1 MTYRCG
7 SCGYNSGKWM
17 GFCPG
22 CNLSEPLTEETES
35 RHRRVLAPEPVPLGK
50 VHEGAEVRRAIG
62 ISELDRVLGGGLV
75 AGSVVL
81 IGGEPGVGKSTLVL
95 QAAMEIADSGGRSLM
110 VTAEESAQQ
119 VGLRAD
125 RLTSRSGKP
134 GQQESRDQV
143 FLLADED
150 LDRVLAA
157 ADEMRPDLLVV
168 DSIQTVASRL
178 GEGAAGGP
186 AQVRESAARLIRFAK
201 DRQVPTI
208 LVGHVTKDGS
218 LAGPKLLEH
227 MVDVVLAFEGDPD
240 HGLRV
245 LRCAKNR
252 FGATHLVGMFEM
264 SADGLTEIADPSRAF
279 LQDWRRDVPGTVV
292 FPAVEG
298 RRSILVELQT
308 LTDMS
313 KAFPPRRSV
322 RGVDANRVHQILAVL
337 NRHAGL
343 KVSDMEVYVNVV
355 GGWSLD
361 EPACDLALA
370 LALASSLTG
379 QPLGSTAAWG
389 EIGLAGE
396 VRSVSHHE
404 RRMEEARRLGVESVV
419 APGPV
424 DRLDVRSAMMR
435 AGIK

>member
-1 MTYRCG
+1 MSYRCG
-7 SCGYNSGKWM
+7 SCGYTSGKWM

-22 CNLSEPLTEETES
+22 CNAAEPLAEEVES
-35 RHRRVLAPEPVPLGK
+35 RHSRVAAPELVPLGK
-50 VHEGAEVRRAIG
+50 VGDGAEVRRNVGIG
-62 ISELDRVLGGGLV
+62 ELDRVLGGGLV

-95 QAAMEIADSGGRSLM
+95 QAAIEIAESGGRALV

-119 VGLRAD
+119 VGLRAE
-125 RLTSRSGKP
+125 RLAGPNGTATT
-134 GQQESRDQV
+134 QSRDGV
-143 FLLADED
+143 LLLADDD

-157 ADEMRPDLLVV
+157 ADQMRPDLLVV
-168 DSIQTVASRL
+168 DSIQTVSCRQ

-201 DRQVPTI
+201 ERQVPTV

-227 MVDVVLAFEGDPD
+227 MVDVVLAFEGEPD
-240 HGLRV
+240 QGLRV
-245 LRCAKNR
+245 LRCLKNR
-252 FGATHLVGMFEM
+252 FGATHVAGMFEM
-264 SADGLTEIADPSRAF
+264 FSDGLSEIADPSRVF
-279 LQDWRRDVPGTVV
+279 LQDWRQDVSGTVV

-308 LTDMS
+308 LTDMTRTVP
-313 KAFPPRRSV
+313 ARRSV
-322 RGVDANRVHQILAVL
+322 RGVDPNRVHQLLAVL
-337 NRHAGL
+337 NRHARL

-355 GGWSLD
+355 GGWSID
-361 EPACDLALA
+361 EPACDLAVA
-370 LALASSLTG
+370 LALASSLTE

-389 EIGLAGE
+389 EIGLSGE
-396 VRSVSHHE
+396 VRSVTHHQ
-404 RRMEEARRLGVESVV
+404 RRLEEARRIGVARVV
-419 APGPV
+419 APEPGG
-424 DRLDVRSAMMR
+424 RLDLASAMLR

>member
-1 MTYRCG
+1 
-7 SCGYNSGKWM
+7 M

-22 CNLSEPLTEETES
+22 CNSAEPLTEETAS
-35 RHRRVLAPEPVPLGK
+35 RYRRVIAPNPVPLGK
-50 VHEGAEVRRAIG
+50 VRDGGEVRRAIG
-62 ISELDRVLGGGLV
+62 IGELDRVLGGGLV

-81 IGGEPGVGKSTLVL
+81 VGGEPGVGKSTLAL
-95 QAAMEIADSGGRSLM
+95 QAAMEIAESGGRSLV

-125 RLTSRSGKP
+125 RLLDRKGK
-134 GQQESRDQV
+134 GAKSEAREQV
-143 FLLADED
+143 LLLADDD

-157 ADEMRPDLLVV
+157 ADEMRPDFLVV
-168 DSIQTVASRL
+168 DSIQTVASRQSD
-178 GEGAAGGP
+178 GAAGGP

-201 DRQVPTI
+201 ERQVPTV

-245 LRCAKNR
+245 LRSMKNR
-252 FGATHLVGMFEM
+252 FGATHVVGMFEM
-264 SADGLTEIADPSRAF
+264 SADGLTEVADPSRIF
-279 LQDWRRDVPGTVV
+279 LQDWRQDAPGTVV

-298 RRSILVELQT
+298 RRSILVEIQT
-308 LTDMS
+308 LTD
-313 KAFPPRRSV
+313 ATRVFPPRRSV
-322 RGVDANRVHQILAVL
+322 RGVDSNRVHQILAVL

-370 LALASSLTG
+370 LALASSLSG

-389 EIGLAGE
+389 EIGLSGE
-396 VRSVSHHE
+396 VRSVAHHQ
-404 RRMEEARRLGVESVV
+404 RRLEETRRVGIESVI
-419 APGPV
+419 APEPGG
-424 DRLDVRSAMMR
+424 RLGVRSAMLR
-435 AGIK
+435 AGIR

>member
-1 MTYRCG
+1 
-7 SCGYNSGKWM
+7 M

-22 CNLSEPLTEETES
+22 CNVSEPLTEEAEF
-35 RHRRVLAPEPVPLGK
+35 RHRRVIAPEPVPLGK
-50 VHEGAEVRRAIG
+50 VQDGGEIRRTIG
-62 ISELDRVLGGGLV
+62 IGELDRVLGGGLV

-95 QAAMEIADSGGRSLM
+95 QAAMEIAEAGGRSLV

-125 RLTSRSGKP
+125 RLADP
-134 GQQESRDQV
+134 GTPGSLESKDQV
-143 FLLADED
+143 LLLADDD

-157 ADEMRPDLLVV
+157 ADATRPDLLVI
-168 DSIQTVASRL
+168 DSIQTVSSRQ
-178 GEGAAGGP
+178 GEGAPGGP
-186 AQVRESAARLIRFAK
+186 SQVRESAARLIRFAK
-201 DRQVPTI
+201 ERQVPTV

-227 MVDVVLAFEGDPD
+227 MVDVVLSFEGDPD
-240 HGLRV
+240 HGLRL
-245 LRCAKNR
+245 LRSMKNR
-252 FGATHLVGMFEM
+252 FGATHVVGMFEM
-264 SADGLTEIADPSRAF
+264 SVAGLTEVADPSQIF
-279 LQDWRRDVPGTVV
+279 LQDWRQDAAGTVV

-308 LTDMS
+308 LTDMTRI
-313 KAFPPRRSV
+313 FPPRRSV

-389 EIGLAGE
+389 EIGLSGE
-396 VRSVSHHE
+396 VRSVTHHQ
-404 RRMEEARRLGVESVV
+404 RRLEEARRVGVERVV
-419 APGPV
+419 APEPGG
-424 DRLDVRSAMMR
+424 RLDLGSAMLR
-435 AGIK
+435 AGIR

>member
-1 MTYRCG
+1 MTYRCS
-7 SCGYNSGKWM
+7 SCGYSSGKWM
-17 GFCPG
+17 GFCPS
-22 CNLSEPLTEETES
+22 CNAAEPLTEEAES
-35 RHRRVLAPEPVPLGK
+35 RHRRVMAPEPVPLGK
-50 VHEGAEVRRAIG
+50 VREGGEIRRTIG
-62 ISELDRVLGGGLV
+62 IGELDRVLGGGLV

-95 QAAMEIADSGGRSLM
+95 QAAMEIAESGGRSLV

-125 RLTSRSGKP
+125 RLIHGAGDMSWP
-134 GQQESRDQV
+134 ESRDRV
-143 FLLADED
+143 LLLADDD
-150 LDRVLAA
+150 LDRVIAA

-168 DSIQTVASRL
+168 DSIQTVSSRQSD
-178 GEGAAGGP
+178 GAAGGP
-186 AQVRESAARLIRFAK
+186 SQVRESAARLIRFAK
-201 DRQVPTI
+201 ERQVPII

-240 HGLRV
+240 HGLRA
-245 LRCAKNR
+245 LRCMKNR
-252 FGATHLVGMFEM
+252 FGATHVVGMFEM
-264 SADGLTEIADPSRAF
+264 SADGLAEIADPSRAF
-279 LQDWRRDVPGTVV
+279 LQDWRHDVPGTVV

-298 RRSILVELQT
+298 RRSILVEIQT
-308 LTDMS
+308 LTDLS
-313 KAFPPRRSV
+313 RAFPPRRSV
-322 RGVDANRVHQILAVL
+322 RGVDSNRVHQILAVL
-337 NRHAGL
+337 NRHARL

-389 EIGLAGE
+389 EIGLSGE
-396 VRSVSHHE
+396 VRSVAYHQ
-404 RRMEEARRLGVESVV
+404 RRLEEAQRVGVERVV
-419 APGPV
+419 APEPGGRF
-424 DRLDVRSAMMR
+424 DLLSAMLR
-435 AGIK
+435 AGIR

>member
-1 MTYRCG
+1 
-7 SCGYNSGKWM
+7 M

-22 CNLSEPLTEETES
+22 CNVAEPLSEETES
-35 RHRRVLAPEPVPLGK
+35 RYRGVVAPEPVPLGK
-50 VHEGAEVRRAIG
+50 VGEGREIRRTIG
-62 ISELDRVLGGGLV
+62 IGELDRVLGGGLV

-81 IGGEPGVGKSTLVL
+81 VGGEPGVGKSTLVL
-95 QAAMEIADSGGRSLM
+95 QAAMEIAESGGTSLV

-125 RLTSRSGKP
+125 RLNSRTNPTG
-134 GQQESRDQV
+134 ESRDQV
-143 FLLADED
+143 LLLADDD

-157 ADEMRPDLLVV
+157 ADETRPDLLVV
-168 DSIQTVASRL
+168 DSIQTVSSRQ

-201 DRQVPTI
+201 ERRVPTI

-227 MVDVVLAFEGDPD
+227 MVDVVLAFEGEPD
-240 HGLRV
+240 HGLRM
-245 LRCAKNR
+245 LRSMKNR
-252 FGATHLVGMFEM
+252 FGATHVVGMFEM
-264 SADGLTEIADPSRAF
+264 SAEGLEEIADPSRAF
-279 LQDWRRDVPGTVV
+279 LHDWRHDVAGTVV

-298 RRSILVELQT
+298 RRSILVEMQT
-308 LTDMS
+308 LTDVS
-313 KAFPPRRSV
+313 RSVPARRSV

-343 KVSDMEVYVNVV
+343 KVADMEVYVNVV

-389 EIGLAGE
+389 EIGLSGE
-396 VRSVSHHE
+396 VRSVAHHQ
-404 RRMEEARRLGVESVV
+404 RRLEETRRIG
-419 APGPV
+419 V
-424 DRLDVRSAMMR
+424 DRVIAPEPGGRLDLLSAMSR
-435 AGIK
+435 AGIR

>member
-1 MTYRCG
+1 MSYRCA
-7 SCGYNSGKWM
+7 SCGYKSGKWM

-22 CNLSEPLTEETES
+22 CNVAEPLSEETES
-35 RHRRVLAPEPVPLGK
+35 RYRGVVAPEPVPLGE
-50 VHEGAEVRRAIG
+50 VGEGREIRRTIG
-62 ISELDRVLGGGLV
+62 IGELDRVLGGGLV

-81 IGGEPGVGKSTLVL
+81 VGGEPGVGKSTLVL
-95 QAAMEIADSGGRSLM
+95 QAAMEIAESGGTSLV

-125 RLTSRSGKP
+125 RLNSRTNPTG
-134 GQQESRDQV
+134 ESRDQV
-143 FLLADED
+143 LLLADDD

-157 ADEMRPDLLVV
+157 ADETRPDLLVV
-168 DSIQTVASRL
+168 DSIQTVSSRQ

-201 DRQVPTI
+201 ERRVPTI

-227 MVDVVLAFEGDPD
+227 MVDVVLAFEGEPD
-240 HGLRV
+240 HGLRM
-245 LRCAKNR
+245 LRSMKNR
-252 FGATHLVGMFEM
+252 FGATHVVGMFEM
-264 SADGLTEIADPSRAF
+264 SAEGLEEIADPSRAF
-279 LQDWRRDVPGTVV
+279 LHDWRHDVAGTVV

-298 RRSILVELQT
+298 RRSILVEMQT
-308 LTDMS
+308 LTDVS
-313 KAFPPRRSV
+313 RSVPARRSV

-343 KVSDMEVYVNVV
+343 KVADMEVYVNVV

-389 EIGLAGE
+389 EIGLSGE
-396 VRSVSHHE
+396 VRSVAHHQ
-404 RRMEEARRLGVESVV
+404 RRLEETRRIG
-419 APGPV
+419 V
-424 DRLDVRSAMMR
+424 DRVIAPEPGGRLDLLSAMSR
-435 AGIK
+435 AGIR

>member
-1 MTYRCG
+1 MSYRCG
-7 SCGYNSGKWM
+7 SCGYTSGKWM

-22 CNLSEPLTEETES
+22 CNAAEPLAEEVGY
-35 RHRRVLAPEPVPLGK
+35 RHRKVAAPDLVPLGK
-50 VHEGAEVRRAIG
+50 VGDGSEVRRNTGIG
-62 ISELDRVLGGGLV
+62 ELDRVLGGGLV
-75 AGSVVL
+75 TGSVVL

-95 QAAMEIADSGGRSLM
+95 QAAIEVAESGGRSLV

-125 RLTSRSGKP
+125 RLAGPHGTAST
-134 GQQESRDQV
+134 QSRDQV
-143 FLLADED
+143 MLLADDD

-168 DSIQTVASRL
+168 DSIQTVSCRQ

-201 DRQVPTI
+201 ERRVPTV

-227 MVDVVLAFEGDPD
+227 MVDVVLAFEGEPD
-240 HGLRV
+240 QALRV
-245 LRCAKNR
+245 LRCMKNR
-252 FGATHLVGMFEM
+252 FGATHVAGMFEM
-264 SADGLTEIADPSRAF
+264 SSDGLSEIADPSRVF
-279 LQDWRRDVPGTVV
+279 LQDWRQDVSGTVV
-292 FPAVEG
+292 FPAIEG

-308 LTDMS
+308 LTDMTRTVP
-313 KAFPPRRSV
+313 ARRSV
-322 RGVDANRVHQILAVL
+322 RGVDPNRVHQLLAVL
-337 NRHAGL
+337 NRHARL

-355 GGWSLD
+355 GGWSID
-361 EPACDLALA
+361 EPACDLAVA

-389 EIGLAGE
+389 EIGLSGE
-396 VRSVSHHE
+396 VRSVTHHQ
-404 RRMEEARRLGVESVV
+404 RRLEEARRIGVARVV
-419 APGPV
+419 APEPGG
-424 DRLDVRSAMMR
+424 RLDLASAMLR

>member
-1 MTYRCG
+1 MTYRCS
-7 SCGYNSGKWM
+7 SCGYSSGKWM

-22 CNLSEPLTEETES
+22 CNVSEPLIEEAET
-35 RHRRVLAPEPVPLGK
+35 RHRRVIAPELVPLGK
-50 VHEGAEVRRAIG
+50 VQDGGEIRRTIG
-62 ISELDRVLGGGLV
+62 IGELDRVLGGGLV

-95 QAAMEIADSGGRSLM
+95 QAAMEIAESGGRSLV

-125 RLTSRSGKP
+125 RLAARARALLP
-134 GQQESRDQV
+134 ESKDHV
-143 FLLADED
+143 LLLADDD

-157 ADEMRPDLLVV
+157 ADDMRPDLLVV
-168 DSIQTVASRL
+168 DSIQTVSSRQSD
-178 GEGAAGGP
+178 GGAGGP

-201 DRQVPTI
+201 ERQVPTV

-227 MVDVVLAFEGDPD
+227 MVDVVLSFEGDPD
-240 HGLRV
+240 HGLRM
-245 LRCAKNR
+245 LRSMKNR
-252 FGATHLVGMFEM
+252 FGATHVVGMFEM
-264 SADGLTEIADPSRAF
+264 AVDGLTEVADPSRVF
-279 LQDWRRDVPGTVV
+279 LQDWRQDVAGTVV

-308 LTDMS
+308 LTDMTRN
-313 KAFPPRRSV
+313 FPPRRSV

-379 QPLGSTAAWG
+379 QALGSTAAWG
-389 EIGLAGE
+389 EIGLSGE
-396 VRSVSHHE
+396 VRSVAHHQ
-404 RRMEEARRLGVESVV
+404 RRLEEARRVGVERVV
-419 APGPV
+419 APEPGG
-424 DRLDVRSAMMR
+424 RLDVSSAMLR
-435 AGIK
+435 AGIR

>member
-1 MTYRCG
+1 
-7 SCGYNSGKWM
+7 M
-17 GFCPG
+17 GFCPD
-22 CNLSEPLTEETES
+22 CNVSEPLTEEAES
-35 RHRRVLAPEPVPLGK
+35 RHRRVTAPEPVPLGK
-50 VHEGAEVRRAIG
+50 VQDRGEIRRTIG
-62 ISELDRVLGGGLV
+62 IGEVDRVLGGGLV

-95 QAAMEIADSGGRSLM
+95 QAAMEIAESGGRSLV

-125 RLTSRSGKP
+125 RLAARSGTTAEVK
-134 GQQESRDQV
+134 DHV
-143 FLLADED
+143 LLLADDD

-168 DSIQTVASRL
+168 DSIQTVSSRQI
-178 GEGAAGGP
+178 EGGAGGP

-201 DRQVPTI
+201 ERQVPI
-208 LVGHVTKDGS
+208 VLVGHVTKDGS

-227 MVDVVLAFEGDPD
+227 MVDVVLSFEGDPD
-240 HGLRV
+240 HGLRM
-245 LRCAKNR
+245 LRSMKNR
-252 FGATHLVGMFEM
+252 FGATHVVGMFEM
-264 SADGLTEIADPSRAF
+264 SADGLTEVADPSRVF
-279 LQDWRRDVPGTVV
+279 LQDWRQDAAGTVV
-292 FPAVEG
+292 FPAIEG

-308 LTDMS
+308 LTDMTRS
-313 KAFPPRRSV
+313 FPPRRSV

-343 KVSDMEVYVNVV
+343 KVSDIEVYVNVV

-389 EIGLAGE
+389 EIGLSGE
-396 VRSVSHHE
+396 VRSVAHHQ
-404 RRMEEARRLGVESVV
+404 RRLEEARRVGIERVV
-419 APGPV
+419 APEPGG
-424 DRLDVRSAMMR
+424 RLDLSSAMLR
-435 AGIK
+435 AGIR

>member
-1 MTYRCG
+1 
-7 SCGYNSGKWM
+7 M

-22 CNLSEPLTEETES
+22 CNIAEPLTEEADS
-35 RHRRVLAPEPVPLGK
+35 RHRRVIAPEPVPLGK
-50 VHEGAEVRRAIG
+50 VQDGGEIRRTIG
-62 ISELDRVLGGGLV
+62 IGELDRVLGGGLV

-95 QAAMEIADSGGRSLM
+95 QAALQVAENGGRSLV

-125 RLTSRSGKP
+125 RLIGRARAGLPETK
-134 GQQESRDQV
+134 DQV
-143 FLLADED
+143 LLLADDD

-157 ADEMRPDLLVV
+157 ADEMRPDLLIV
-168 DSIQTVASRL
+168 DSIQTVSSSQSD
-178 GEGAAGGP
+178 GAAGGP

-201 DRQVPTI
+201 ERQVPTI
-208 LVGHVTKDGS
+208 LVGHVTKDGA

-227 MVDVVLAFEGDPD
+227 MVDVVLSFEGDPD

-245 LRCAKNR
+245 LRSMKNR
-252 FGATHLVGMFEM
+252 FGATHVVGMFEM
-264 SADGLTEIADPSRAF
+264 SIDGLAEVADPSRIF
-279 LQDWRRDVPGTVV
+279 LQDWRHDVAGTVV

-298 RRSILVELQT
+298 RRSILVEMQT
-308 LTDMS
+308 LTDMTRI
-313 KAFPPRRSV
+313 FPPRRSV

-337 NRHAGL
+337 NRHARL

-389 EIGLAGE
+389 EIGLSGE
-396 VRSVSHHE
+396 VRSVTHHQ
-404 RRMEEARRLGVESVV
+404 RRLEEARRVGVERVV
-419 APGPV
+419 APEPGG
-424 DRLDVRSAMMR
+424 RLDLLSAMLQ
-435 AGIK
+435 AGIR